1 MSNRREF
8 LKTAGAAGVAGVLAG
23 CLGGGGGDT
32 EEPDTSGGEG
42 SETTDG
48 GTGNTS
54 TEGTTQEQT
63 SEGEQYMD
71 GTLNFIM
78 SPSEPQEQMMQQYKP
93 VREYL
98 SEELSVPAKLRYGN
112 NYSAVM
118 SALGSGTADVAEMGP
133 FAAALGVRA
142 EKVNITLQRKGYG
155 SFTYVSTLTTTADS
169 DISSVEDLSGK
180 TIAFA
185 DRLSASGALFP
196 LYMLSNAGVEIG
208 ELPQSDVGADFTAQF
223 AGGHDKALAAVEN
236 GQADVC
242 GVGQFITLN
251 ENRELSEGLKYI
263 KKYEGIPRAPIC
275 VSPELPQEQQDAV
288 TQALLN
294 APESMYLG
302 ADGEADGDDD
312 ENPDDLWFSDV
323 READQETYKPVI
335 DVAKELGIDI
345 GFLEG

>member
-1 MSNRREF
+1 MSKRREF
-8 LKTAGAAGVAGVLAG
+8 LKSAGAVGTVGLLAG
-23 CLGGGGGDT
+23 CLGGDGGEPTENGSGGDNAS
-32 EEPDTSGGEG
+32 TSETGGDMG
-42 SETTDG
+42 SETSD
-48 GTGNTS
+48 S
-54 TEGTTQEQT
+54 GTTEAEEQT
-63 SEGEQYMD
+63 EAGEQYID

-78 SPSEPQEQMMQQYKP
+78 SPSEPQEQMMDQYAP

-98 SEELSVPAKLRYGN
+98 SEELGVPAELRYGN

-118 SALGSGTADVAEMGP
+118 TALGSGTADVAEMGP

-142 EKVNITLQRKGYG
+142 EDVNITLQRKGYG

-169 DISSVEDLSGK
+169 EISSVEDLSGT

-196 LYMLSNAGVEIG
+196 LYMLSEAGVEVG

-236 GQADVC
+236 GQADVA

-251 ENRELSEGLKYI
+251 DDRELKEGLEYVEKYD
-263 KKYEGIPRAPIC
+263 GIPRAPIC
-275 VSPELPQEQQDAV
+275 VSPELPEEQQTAV
-288 TQALLN
+288 TQALLD
-294 APESMYLG
+294 APESMYMG
-302 ADGEADGDDD
+302 ADGEGDTG
-312 ENPDDLWFSDV
+312 DDLWFSDV
-323 READQETYKPVI
+323 REASQETYQPVI
-335 DVAKELGIDI
+335 DVAEDLGIDI